1 VNDWLSERADALA
14 QATGVDRAAFDLS
27 DDEVERVLEL
37 AGYAAHATDLRTNAP
52 LLCYLVG
59 LARGSGMALDEL
71 DRIARSTS

>member
-14 QATGVDRAAFDLS
+14 RATGVDRAAFELS
-27 DDEVERVLEL
+27 DDDVDRLLEL
-37 AGYAAHATDLRTNAP
+37 AGYAAHTTDLRTNAP

-59 LARGSGMALDEL
+59 LARSSGTSLDEL